1 MNQADTKEVGRH
13 FFHVKKEVKENDLPD
28 MLQQMY
34 NHEFTE
40 CQHLGPDLTNQI
52 VGVLLRFREEQIAVT
67 GDIEAMYHQVKV
79 SENQRCFLQFFWWKD
94 SDSSK
99 VIIDHEV
106 TGHVFGGISSP
117 SCSNF
122 ALKKTAA
129 DNVNKYGEEA
139 SSILRRNFYVDDM
152 LKSFPST
159 KIAVDMIHKV
169 KLLCKEGGFNL
180 TKFSCNHI
188 EVLKSIP
195 EEYRKDGVKDKD
207 LNLAL
212 LPEGKALGV
221 KWNIQE
227 VTLGFIIEMDDK
239 PTIPRGFLA
248 ALSSVY
254 DPLGLGAPF
263 LLKDRL
269 IIQRLS
275 RNNLKW
281 DEPIDDDTA
290 QEWPKWRNNMLT
302 LDGKSI
308 ARCLKPE
315 NFGNVVSCTLHH
327 FSDACESG
335 YGQFSYIR
343 LLNQR
348 DQVHCTLL
356 IGKSRVAPLKFVSVP
371 RLELTAATLSV
382 KISKM
387 LKNEL
392 DIHVDDEIFWTNS
405 KIVLG
410 YINNDVHRFK
420 VFIAN
425 RVQQIR
431 DHTCPKQ
438 WHYVESSS
446 NPADAS

>member
-1 MNQADTKEVGRH
+1 M
-13 FFHVKKEVKENDLPD
+13 P
-28 MLQQMY
+28 
-34 NHEFTE
+34 
-40 CQHLGPDLTNQI
+40 
-52 VGVLLRFREEQIAVT
+52 
-67 GDIEAMYHQVKV
+67 
-79 SENQRCFLQFFWWKD
+79 ENQRCFLRFLWWKD
-94 SDSSK
+94 SDSGK
-99 VIIDHEV
+99 DIIDHEM
-106 TGHVFGGISSP
+106 TAHVFGGISSP

-129 DNVNKYGEEA
+129 DNVNKYGEEV
-139 SSILRRNFYVDDM
+139 SSILRQNFYVDDM
-152 LKSFPST
+152 FKNFPST

-207 LNLAL
+207 LNLGI
-212 LPEGKALGV
+212 LPEDKALGV

-227 VTLGFIIEMDDK
+227 DTLGFIIKMDDK
-239 PTIPRGFLA
+239 PTTRHGLLA

-254 DPLGLGAPF
+254 GPLGLEAPF
-263 LLKDRL
+263 LLKCRL
-269 IIQRLS
+269 IIQRLC

-281 DEPIDDDTA
+281 DEPIDDKR
-290 QEWPKWRNNMLT
+290 WY
-302 LDGKSI
+302 GKSI

-335 YGQFSYIR
+335 YGQSSYIR
-343 LLNQR
+343 LLNQCG
-348 DQVHCTLL
+348 QVHCTLL
-356 IGKSRVAPLKFVSVP
+356 IGKSRVASFKFVSIQ

-392 DIHVDDEIFWTNS
+392 DIYVDDEIFWTDS

-410 YINNDVHRFK
+410 YINSNVRRFK
-420 VFIAN
+420 VFVAN

-431 DHTCPKQ
+431 DHRSPKQ
-438 WHYVESSS
+438 WPYVENSSNLADDASQGLDSKKTDQIKRWFDGPSFLWSRKQCWFENFQLKEVSDEDSDVWKVVKVNVSNIQSSS
-446 NPADAS
+446 MLSRLQEITSS